1 MINPGLKEACEDLL
15 INDFDSDEL
24 DEWAEEASFKTLE
37 SQIVG
42 LKNGFEVQLN
52 LLQTLNISFY
62 VLCDAFGKRAQHLFF
77 TRRPK
82 WQNLKITK

>member
-1 MINPGLKEACEDLL
+1 MAEQFQNLRKPNCWLKMDLISFDLL
-15 INDFDSDEL
+15 
-24 DEWAEEASFKTLE
+24 EA
-37 SQIVG
+37 
-42 LKNGFEVQLN
+42 
-52 LLQTLNISFY
+52 LNISFY